1 MRMRQRFRRK
11 TGRTRKKIK
20 SYEKKTTKYRK
31 TTKSKSDEKKKGF
44 RWNGKNT
51 GNGLYLA

>member
-1 MRMRQRFRRK
+1 MLAFWRLALNSY
-11 TGRTRKKIK
+11 KKIK